1 EGGEE
6 ETKKDEKAKTVP
18 FYKLF
23 AFADS
28 YDVLLMI
35 CGSVGAMGNGVGLPL
50 MTLLFGDLIDSF
62 GQNQNNKDIVDVIS
76 KVCVKFVY
84 LGLGTL
90 GAAFLQVACWMI
102 TGERQAA
109 ARIRNMYLKTILR
122 QDIGFFDVETNTG
135 EVVGRMS
142 GDTVFIQDAMGEK
155 VGMAG
160 AAMAIIV
167 TRASSQG
174 QAAYAK
180 AATVVEQTI
189 GSIRTVASFTREKE
203 AINKYKKFITSAY
216 KSSIQQG
223 FSTGLGLGIMLF
235 VLFSSYALAIW
246 FGGKMI
252 LEKGYTG
259 GAVINVLIIVV
270 AGAMSST
277 TLEVL
282 RPRQDI
288 KSWVDVVWSKGAI
301 PKLKSRET
309 TSCIDFLLSTV
320 MTYMPQDFRG
330 TLIRQQKERSERN
343 RQAEVDALVS
353 SGGTIRDTYALLW
366 KHQMERRRQ
375 LAQLGSATGV
385 YKTLV
390 KYLVGV
396 PQVLLDFIRQIND
409 DDGPMEEQRERYG
422 PHLYNLTK
430 MVTAIRVSLTLLW
443 ERYDTFKLNKNQMN
457 LLSEAVIVYT
467 SEFERFITFISDVF
481 ANSPFFISAD
491 TAGTLGSRENEEYKE
506 IIVQAGRTY
515 EVLLMVESENSYIAW
530 DFSLVQGKI
539 SMVLLFEPQFVSP
552 LYNLKSFDC
561 FSCLV
566 LLPSSEFCLI
576 IIGMSRILDF
586 CVEYIS
592 ASGEKTLILPYH
604 RYEADQDQLCLFLQG
619 NFSTLMAGNYK
630 LVWDNSYSSFFRK
643 VE

>member
-1 EGGEE
+1 MASTEGL
-6 ETKKDEKAKTVP
+6 VP
-18 FYKLF
+18 
-23 AFADS
+23 
-28 YDVLLMI
+28 I
-35 CGSVGAMGNGVGLPL
+35 
-50 MTLLFGDLIDSF
+50 TR
-62 GQNQNNKDIVDVIS
+62 
-76 KVCVKFVY
+76 
-84 LGLGTL
+84 
-90 GAAFLQVACWMI
+90 AFLAS
-102 TGERQAA
+102 
-109 ARIRNMYLKTILR
+109 YYDKYPFPPL
-122 QDIGFFDVETNTG
+122 
-135 EVVGRMS
+135 S
-142 GDTVFIQDAMGEK
+142 GDVSRLYSDMASLIQLLALQSPPSQASLIEEANREPPHKIDENMWKNREQMEEILFLLQPSRWPVQLREDDAE
-155 VGMAG
+155 
-160 AAMAIIV
+160 
-167 TRASSQG
+167 
-174 QAAYAK
+174 
-180 AATVVEQTI
+180 
-189 GSIRTVASFTREKE
+189 
-203 AINKYKKFITSAY
+203 
-216 KSSIQQG
+216 
-223 FSTGLGLGIMLF
+223 L
-235 VLFSSYALAIW
+235 
-246 FGGKMI
+246 
-252 LEKGYTG
+252 
-259 GAVINVLIIVV
+259 
-270 AGAMSST
+270 SST
-277 TLEVL
+277 L
-282 RPRQDI
+282 RHVKDNFDKALTAMISFQTKNSERI
-288 KSWVDVVWSKGAI
+288 
-301 PKLKSRET
+301 
-309 TSCIDFLLSTV
+309 FSTV

-366 KHQMERRRQ
+366 KQQMERRRQ

-515 EVLLMVESENSYIAW
+515 EVSLMVESENSYIAW

-539 SMVLLFEPQFVSP
+539 SM
-552 LYNLKSFDC
+552 D
-561 FSCLV
+561 
-566 LLPSSEFCLI
+566 
-576 IIGMSRILDF
+576 IGF

-592 ASGEKTLILPYH
+592 ASGEMTLILPYH
-604 RYEADQDQLCLFLQG
+604 RYEADQG

-643 VE
+643 TLRYKVDCIPPVVEPTN